1 MARLRDLASQAII
14 ERRTVT
20 VLPSGALCANALFP
34 IPTFDSSVFIRVCCK
49 KGAPSLSRCSYS
61 IWYFILI
68 TRIAAVISHGRTI
81 HCWTTIS
88 ILGDSEEIQEG
99 DIASVI
105 SILDGLPRCPLDNA
119 SAGDILRQ
127 YGWMIGGFHIRHP
140 EHFAQHGQTY
150 VDERLHRHSLSC
162 DTILIH
168 VYQEPSSIFQRPPLL
183 YSPRDDDT

>member
-1 MARLRDLASQAII
+1 VQTLFFLFRRLIH
-14 ERRTVT
+14 
-20 VLPSGALCANALFP
+20 PFP
-34 IPTFDSSVFIRVCCK
+34 SVFVARKELPAFQDVPIVF
-49 KGAPSLSRCSYS
+49 GTLFSSLELRLLYRTEEQ
-61 IWYFILI
+61 FIAGL
-68 TRIAAVISHGRTI
+68 R
-81 HCWTTIS
+81 S

-105 SILDGLPRCPLDNA
+105 SILNGLPRCPLDNV